1 MPSRV
6 TRTAHKRGYRDI
18 VYNINQD
25 KFYTDAEGDQF
36 EEISVTADS
45 AGSGGSGGLTEAEVN
60 ALIDTADTISQSEM
74 DAAKATK
81 IWLMGDGTDDS
92 YPNIRNQVNLNNVDS
107 RLVLKSIVSNDI
119 ETVNI
124 NGLS

>member
-1 MPSRV
+1 
-6 TRTAHKRGYRDI
+6 
-18 VYNINQD
+18 
-25 KFYTDAEGDQF
+25 
-36 EEISVTADS
+36 
-45 AGSGGSGGLTEAEVN
+45 
-60 ALIDTADTISQSEM
+60 LIDTADTISQSEM